1 MHFLHAYVVLK
12 RILLF
17 IYSEKFGIIGLMEI
31 EKTNRMNALFEFYAA
46 LLTDKQMNYIELY
59 YADDYSLA
67 EIAEEFGVSRQ
78 AVYDNIKRTEK
89 VLESYE
95 MKLHMYSDYI
105 VRSQIFDE
113 MAEKYADD
121 SFIQEKLAILSSI
134 DNRD

>member
-1 MHFLHAYVVLK
+1 
-12 RILLF
+12 
-17 IYSEKFGIIGLMEI
+17 MEI

-67 EIAEEFGVSRQ
+67 EIAEEFHVSRQ

-89 VLESYE
+89 LLEDYE
-95 MKLHMYSDYI
+95 MKLPMYSDYV

-113 MAEKYADD
+113 ILTRYPGDAYLEEK
-121 SFIQEKLAILSSI
+121 IAILTSI

>member
-1 MHFLHAYVVLK
+1 MF
-12 RILLF
+12 LF
-17 IYSEKFGIIGLMEI
+17 IKARIFDIINLMEI

-67 EIAEEFGVSRQ
+67 EIAEEFQVSRQ

-89 VLESYE
+89 LLEDYE
-95 MKLHMYSDYI
+95 MKLHMYSDYV

-113 MAEKYADD
+113 MLNKYPEDAYLKEK
-121 SFIQEKLAILSSI
+121 IAILTSI
-134 DNRD
+134 DNRE

>member
-1 MHFLHAYVVLK
+1 
-12 RILLF
+12 
-17 IYSEKFGIIGLMEI
+17 MEI
-31 EKTNRMNALFEFYAA
+31 EKTNRMNTLFEFYAA

-67 EIAEEFGVSRQ
+67 EIAEEFHVSRQ

-89 VLESYE
+89 ILEDYE

-105 VRSQIFDE
+105 VRGQIFDQIS
-113 MAEKYADD
+113 EKYADD
-121 SFIQEKLAILSSI
+121 GFLQEKIAILTSI

>member
-1 MHFLHAYVVLK
+1 MF
-12 RILLF
+12 LF
-17 IYSEKFGIIGLMEI
+17 IKARIFDIINLMEI

-67 EIAEEFGVSRQ
+67 EIAEEFNVSRQ

-89 VLESYE
+89 LLEDYE
-95 MKLHMYSDYI
+95 MKLHMYSDYV

-113 MAEKYADD
+113 MLNKYPEDAYLKEK
-121 SFIQEKLAILSSI
+121 IAILTSI
-134 DNRD
+134 DNRE

>member
-1 MHFLHAYVVLK
+1 MK
-12 RILLF
+12 
-17 IYSEKFGIIGLMEI
+17 GMEI

-59 YADDYSLA
+59 YADDYGLA

-89 VLESYE
+89 ILEDYE

-105 VRSQIFDE
+105 VRSQIFDQILE
-113 MAEKYADD
+113 RYPEDT
-121 SFIQEKLAILSSI
+121 FLQEQVEILSSI
-134 DNRD
+134 DNREWLWAVSSFIKEYLANY

>member
-1 MHFLHAYVVLK
+1 
-12 RILLF
+12 
-17 IYSEKFGIIGLMEI
+17 MEI

-67 EIAEEFGVSRQ
+67 EEFGVSRQ

-89 VLESYE
+89 ILEDYE

-105 VRSQIFDE
+105 VRSQIFDDI
-113 MAEKYADD
+113 MEKYADD
-121 SFIQEKLAILSSI
+121 SYLQEQIAILSSI

>member
-1 MHFLHAYVVLK
+1 
-12 RILLF
+12 
-17 IYSEKFGIIGLMEI
+17 MEI

-59 YADDYSLA
+59 YADDYSLT
-67 EIAEEFGVSRQ
+67 EIAEEFQVSRQ

-89 VLESYE
+89 ILEDYE

-105 VRSQIFDE
+105 VRSQIFDDLL
-113 MAEKYADD
+113 AKYPED
-121 SFIQEKLAILSSI
+121 SYLQKQIMTLSQI